1 MMNLFLFSFSWRVDR
16 LDIKKERRVMIYMH
30 PDIKNGGHPEALPES
45 EQPKSDNSTDSKT
58 QTDDQKDKNKG

>member
-1 MMNLFLFSFSWRVDR
+1 
-16 LDIKKERRVMIYMH
+16 MIYMH

-58 QTDDQKDKNKG
+58 QTDEQKDKNKG